1 MMPADERYGSAVTL
15 LGGTMSF
22 SGHYGPWAVIA
33 GASEGTGRA
42 FARQVA
48 AKGVNCILIA
58 RREGPLTVLAE
69 EIRAA
74 SRVECITATIDLA
87 ASDALGRIV
96 DAVGKREVG
105 LFVSNAGSDPHGM
118 QFLDRENGAWADL
131 VQRNVMTMM
140 RCCHHF
146 AQPMRDRGKGGLLL
160 VNSGAC
166 YGGAP
171 NMAAYSASK
180 AFTLCFAESLWG
192 ELRSRG
198 VHVLTLV
205 MHMTDTPEFR
215 RFLAAKRLPVPDD
228 IADPEKVAALGLE
241 RLPNGPIQNWK
252 LKDDDVGYAGLSAGD
267 RRKRVLAIEAAS
279 AHVFGQ
285 ARA

>member
-1 MMPADERYGSAVTL
+1 MMN
-15 LGGTMSF
+15 F
-22 SGHYGPWAVIA
+22 SDRYGPWALIA

-42 FARQVA
+42 YARQVA
-48 AKGVNCILIA
+48 AQGVNCILIA
-58 RREGPLTVLAE
+58 RREGPLTALAE

-74 SRVECITATIDLA
+74 SGVECVTAAIDLA
-87 ASDALGRIV
+87 APDASGSV
-96 DAVGKREVG
+96 VAAVGKREVG
-105 LFVSNAGSDPHGM
+105 LFISNAGSDPHGM
-118 QFLDRENGAWADL
+118 RFLDRESGDWAEL

-171 NMAAYSASK
+171 HMAAYSASK

-192 ELRSRG
+192 ELRSDG

-215 RFLAAKRLPVPDD
+215 RFLAAKRLPVPDG

-241 RLPNGPIQNWK
+241 RLPFGPIQNWG
-252 LKDDDVGYAGLSAGD
+252 LKDDEAGYAVLSASD

-279 AHVFGQ
+279 THVFGE
-285 ARA
+285 ART